1 MYLALTLGLWR
12 KAIYVAAGV
21 RSGSARRPSR
31 EHSRSHK
38 YFAPECHGRRRVPYT
53 RPKFPKDDLT
63 SSMGTR
69 SMVGKG
75 CSSSLRRQ
83 CRRCRMQDSHAF
95 EPHFPWF
102 PQLLHGYTT
111 KKKSFG
117 GIGSISLLCNSV
129 LTKALALIVTSPAPT
144 AAQSGTLRVF
154 VCRSAPLA
162 GHRRDFP
169 ILKIGLRGRLFP
181 QSDVVMHEQQRLP
194 RPRVVPGWLCHES
207 VRERS
212 KPSPRLR
219 ASRAARGFGWR
230 WTMSPQQQEYP

>member
-1 MYLALTLGLWR
+1 
-12 KAIYVAAGV
+12 V
-21 RSGSARRPSR
+21 
-31 EHSRSHK
+31 
-38 YFAPECHGRRRVPYT
+38 CHGRRRVPYT

-169 ILKIGLRGRLFP
+169 ILKIGPTMAWAAYSF
-181 QSDVVMHEQQRLP
+181 
-194 RPRVVPGWLCHES
+194 PRVMLSCMSNSDYRDRASFLDGFAMRAFES
-207 VRERS
+207 VRS
-212 KPSPRLR
+212 RLR
-219 ASRAARGFGWR
+219 DFVRAERREDLGGAGPCRRNNKNILNYTGW
-230 WTMSPQQQEYP
+230 W